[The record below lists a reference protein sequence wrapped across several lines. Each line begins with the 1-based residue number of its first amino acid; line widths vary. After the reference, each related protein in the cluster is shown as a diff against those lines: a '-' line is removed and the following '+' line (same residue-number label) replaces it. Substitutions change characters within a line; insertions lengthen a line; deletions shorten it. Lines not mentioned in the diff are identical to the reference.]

1 MFYEGI
7 GKLLAEAATMLAAG
21 PQGGDVKAQR
31 AQRGITTLLRRLGAV
46 WPGVFDALRDETV
59 VLERTISVAR
69 KVAAEHGLDLA
80 PEPSVPDPVGHY
92 GALQRELDTLVEH
105 FHAAGDAAWA
115 QTALRDIR
123 RGFAEAAEVQ
133 GRLVDAMLAS

>member
-7 GKLLAEAATMLAAG
+7 GKLLAEAASLLAAG
-21 PQGGDVKAQR
+21 QKGGDAKAQR

-46 WPGVFDALRDETV
+46 WPGVFDALRDETS
-59 VLERTISVAR
+59 VLEVTLASAR
-69 KVAAEHGLDLA
+69 KVATEHGIEIEREA
-80 PEPSVPDPVGHY
+80 RVTDPVGHY
-92 GALQRELDTLVEH
+92 GALQRELDAIVER
-105 FHAAGDAAWA
+105 FHAAGDEAWA
-115 QTALRDIR
+115 QSALRDIR